1 VAAEAWI
8 LALVSA
14 FFFGLALVLTQFGL
28 RSMAAVQGAA
38 VSIPVSA
45 ALCWC
50 LAPFAV
56 DFGAWDAGAAGIF
69 AAVGLF
75 FPATV
80 TILTFEANR
89 RMGPAVA
96 GAVGNLAPLF
106 AVLIAVAVLGET
118 LTPLMGLGIAAV
130 VAGVAM
136 MSLGRRNGAAGWPA
150 WALALPVLSAMIRG
164 AVQPAV
170 KLGMAAWNSPLAAVA
185 IGYAVSAVV
194 VLSVAAVRS
203 RGASAAFNRRGA
215 AWFAAV
221 GVCNVAAVFTLYA
234 ALARGPVTLVSPMVA
249 SYPLVT
255 LAVGWVVLHA
265 ARPGRAVLLGVAVT
279 VGGIVLLLL
288 RG

>member
-1 VAAEAWI
+1 MAAGAWV

-28 RSMAAVQGAA
+28 RHMAAIQGAA
-38 VSIPVSA
+38 IAIPVSA
-45 ALCWC
+45 ALCWGV
-50 LAPFAV
+50 APFLI
-56 DFGAWDAGAAGIF
+56 DFAAWDAGAAGIF

-106 AVLIAVAVLGET
+106 AVLLAVLVLGEA
-118 LTPLMGLGIAAV
+118 LTPPMGLGIAAV
-130 VAGVAM
+130 VAGVVT

-150 WALALPVLSAMIRG
+150 WALALPLLAAMIRG

-170 KLGMAAWNSPLAAVA
+170 KLGLAAWNSPLAAVA

-203 RGASAAFNRRGA
+203 RGRKDVFNRRGG
-215 AWFAAV
+215 AWFGAV
-221 GVCNVAAVFTLYA
+221 GLCNVAAVFTLYA

-255 LAVGWVVLHA
+255 LAVGWVVLRA

-279 VGGIVLLLL
+279 VAGIVLLLA
-288 RG
+288 GA

>member
-1 VAAEAWI
+1 MAAGAWI
-8 LALVSA
+8 FALVSA

-28 RSMAAVQGAA
+28 RSMAAIHGAA

-45 ALCWC
+45 VLCWAI
-50 LAPFAV
+50 APLVV
-56 DFGAWDAGAAGIF
+56 DFGAWDTGAAAIF

-106 AVLIAVAVLGET
+106 AVLIAVTMLGEA
-118 LTPLMGLGIAAV
+118 LTSLMAVGVAAV
-130 VAGVAM
+130 VAGVVV
-136 MSLGRRNGAAGWPA
+136 MSLGRRSGVTGWPA
-150 WALALPVLSAMIRG
+150 WALALPLLAAMIRG

-170 KLGMAAWNSPLAAVA
+170 KLGLATWNSPLAAVA

-194 VLSVAAVRS
+194 VLAVAAVRT
-203 RGASAAFNRRGA
+203 RGASAAFNRRGI

-234 ALARGPVTLVSPMVA
+234 ALARGPVTLVSPVVA

-255 LAVGWVVLHA
+255 LAVGWVLLHG
-265 ARPGRAVLLGVAVT
+265 ARPGPSVLLGVAAT
-279 VGGIVLLLL
+279 VAGIVLLLA
-288 RG
+288 GA